1 VQTFSFSDKGPRP
14 INQDCHELKVT
25 GGRVF
30 AAIADGVGGNN
41 GGETASSYVIGEML
55 RCFEAGR
62 PLNEGLQ
69 SAHEGLLALASA
81 NPELSGMATTL
92 TAVASFD
99 TKIAGVHS
107 GDSRAYILR
116 GNGLRQ
122 LTEDHTEVAK
132 LLAEGKLSKQDAVN
146 YPRKNVLTSA
156 VGTHKQFLLQSFEF
170 ALEPNDRLV
179 LLTDGVY
186 SVVSKQMICAFS
198 KANANVDDFGYAIL
212 NSIDEIGTTDNFTV
226 VIVQFDER
234 SLRL

>member
-1 VQTFSFSDKGPRP
+1 MQAFSFSDKGPRP
-14 INQDCHELKVT
+14 VNQDSHELKVT
-25 GGRVF
+25 DGRVF

-62 PLNEGLQ
+62 PLDQGLL
-69 SAHEGLLALASA
+69 SAHEGLLTLASA
-81 NPELSGMATTL
+81 SPELSGMATTL
-92 TAVASFD
+92 TAITSFG
-99 TKIAGVHS
+99 TTLTGVHS

-122 LTEDHTEVAK
+122 LTEDHTEVAR
-132 LLAEGKLSKQDAVN
+132 LLAEGKLTKQDAAN

-156 VGTHKQFLLQSFEF
+156 VGTHKQFELQRFEF
-170 ALEPNDRLV
+170 ELRQKDRVV

-186 SVVSKQMICAFS
+186 STISKQMICTLS

-212 NSIDEIGTTDNFTV
+212 DRVEEVGTADNFTLI
-226 VIVQFDER
+226 IVEFDE
-234 SLRL
+234 LP